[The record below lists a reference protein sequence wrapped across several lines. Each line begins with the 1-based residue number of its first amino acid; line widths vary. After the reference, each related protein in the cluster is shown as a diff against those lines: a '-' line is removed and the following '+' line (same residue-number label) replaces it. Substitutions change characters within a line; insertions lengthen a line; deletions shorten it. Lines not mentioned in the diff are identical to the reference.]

1 MPLVDMK
8 LPKQPKEKP
17 LTDQS
22 VSLGQDKYPYG
33 LQLRFGSEQ
42 ISKLSALKDLDVGDE
57 VFIEAKGAVTMV
69 RMSER
74 QGEKPDQSI
83 EIQLK
88 KVAIE
93 NQDSQKKQIKEMVK

>member
-17 LTDQS
+17 LTNQS
-22 VSLGQDKYPYG
+22 VSLGQDQYPYG
-33 LQLRFGSEQ
+33 LQLRFDREQ

-57 VFIEAKGAVTMV
+57 VFIEAKGTVTMV

-74 QGEKPDQSI
+74 QDEKPDQSI

-88 KVAIE
+88 KVAVE